1 MIDAVPLRTEEQRG
15 FAGECLQK
23 KPCRAV
29 PKRPV
34 CANCAN
40 SAFAGG
46 TQTRTTPPRKTKQKQ
61 SAKESSTCPRG
72 ILKPRET
79 A

>member
-1 MIDAVPLRTEEQRG
+1 MDAVPLRTEEQRG

-23 KPCRAV
+23 KACRAV

-34 CANCAN
+34 CAN

-46 TQTRTTPPRKTKQKQ
+46 TQTGTTPPRKTKQKQ
-61 SAKESSTCPRG
+61 SAKESATCPRG
-72 ILKPRET
+72 ILKPRK
-79 A
+79 AA

>member
-1 MIDAVPLRTEEQRG
+1 MIDAAPLRTEEQMG

-23 KPCRAV
+23 KPCHAV

-34 CANCAN
+34 CAN

-46 TQTRTTPPRKTKQKQ
+46 TQTGTTPPRKTKQKQ

-72 ILKPRET
+72 ILKPRK
-79 A
+79 AA